1 MGLRDL
7 RAGQLVSGEFVV
19 QRKSLREFSSKH
31 GRYLSLRLADEKGC
45 DIEAR
50 MWDNAETA
58 AAGFEVGDVVSIK
71 GQAEEYKNQMQ
82 IKISSLTRSASSEV
96 EKFIP
101 ALDEDQIGALAEKLK
116 VLISSVED
124 GHLQELLEKI
134 LGDSKTWERFCSAT
148 AARSLHSAHIGG
160 LLEHTVNVSV
170 LCDAVCSL
178 FPQIN
183 RDLLVTAALLHDIGK
198 LDAYEVRGA
207 VFEQTEAGK
216 LIGEPV
222 LSERRLSAAIV
233 EIPGFPPKY
242 HLLLSHL
249 VLSHHGEFE
258 FGAPI
263 LPSSLEALV
272 LHHVDNLEAKT
283 NGVLSIMK
291 KEEDPERVWSEYSRL
306 LERSIYLPRL
316 ETEGDIREGD

>member
-1 MGLRDL
+1 M
-7 RAGQLVSGEFVV
+7 
-19 QRKSLREFSSKH
+19 
-31 GRYLSLRLADEKGC
+31 
-45 DIEAR
+45 
-50 MWDNAETA
+50 
-58 AAGFEVGDVVSIK
+58 
-71 GQAEEYKNQMQ
+71 
-82 IKISSLTRSASSEV
+82 
-96 EKFIP
+96 
-101 ALDEDQIGALAEKLK
+101 
-116 VLISSVED
+116 
-124 GHLQELLEKI
+124 
-134 LGDSKTWERFCSAT
+134 
-148 AARSLHSAHIGG
+148 
-160 LLEHTVNVSV
+160 NVSV